1 MVFRPAA
8 CCLTLAIVASI
19 SGSAHPV
26 IRGQGAAQADALFV
40 PARLLS
46 GSLPL
51 TPSPSVVARIEET
64 LQVLVDVAGGA
75 AQMTPLRASPL
86 PNDLLMPA
94 VAGWRFQPAMDQ
106 GRVVPSR
113 VLVAA
118 IFRPP
123 QLDNSPTLGNPPV
136 DLAAPSDE
144 IPLPIV
150 TQTPVYPPVAA
161 GEGVVLVEV
170 LVGIDGRGREPRIA
184 TGSGGFDQAA
194 LDAAARWSFRP
205 ARRNGRAVEA
215 YAYLLFG
222 FRRPVVA
229 GPPPPSPGD

>member
-1 MVFRPAA
+1 VLFRLAA
-8 CCLTLAIVASI
+8 CCLTVATVASI
-19 SGSAHPV
+19 SGVA
-26 IRGQGAAQADALFV
+26 QDAAFV
-40 PARLLS
+40 PARLLG

-51 TPSPSVVARIEET
+51 TPSPNVVARIEET
-64 LQVLVDVAGGA
+64 LQIMVDVTGGV

-94 VAGWRFQPAMDQ
+94 VGGWRFQPAMDQ

-136 DLAAPSDE
+136 DLAAASDE

-150 TQTPVYPPVAA
+150 TQTPVYPPIAT

-170 LVGIDGRGREPRIA
+170 LVGSDGRGLTTGRRCARGPRGTCRGEAGETRRRSA
-184 TGSGGFDQAA
+184 TGQSGRGAEA
-194 LDAAARWSFRP
+194 RAAR
-205 ARRNGRAVEA
+205 
-215 YAYLLFG
+215 
-222 FRRPVVA
+222 
-229 GPPPPSPGD
+229 

>member
-1 MVFRPAA
+1 VVKTR
-8 CCLTLAIVASI
+8 CCLTVAIVASI
-19 SGSAHPV
+19 SGSVPAV
-26 IRGQGAAQADALFV
+26 ISGQGAATADAMFV
-40 PARLLS
+40 PARLLG

-51 TPSPSVVARIEET
+51 TPSPNVVGRIEET
-64 LQVLVDVAGGA
+64 LQVTVDATGGV

-86 PNDLLMPA
+86 PNDLLTPA

-106 GRVVPSR
+106 GRAVSSR

-144 IPLPIV
+144 IPWPTV
-150 TQTPVYPPVAA
+150 TQTPVYPPVAT

-170 LVGIDGRGREPRIA
+170 LVGVDGRGRQPRIA

-205 ARRNGRAVEA
+205 ARFNGRAVEA

>member
-1 MVFRPAA
+1 MVKTR

-19 SGSAHPV
+19 SGPAHPV
-26 IRGQGAAQADALFV
+26 LSGQGAAAVEPVYV

-51 TPSPSVVARIEET
+51 TPSPNVVGRIEET
-64 LQVLVDVAGGA
+64 LQALVGVTGGVAE
-75 AQMTPLRASPL
+75 MTTLRASPL
-86 PNDLLMPA
+86 PNDLLTPA
-94 VAGWRFQPAMDQ
+94 VAGWRFQPAMDR
-106 GRVVPSR
+106 GGVVPSR

-144 IPLPIV
+144 IPWPTV
-150 TQTPVYPPVAA
+150 TQTPVYPPVAT

-170 LVGIDGRGREPRIA
+170 LVGIDGLGRQPRIA

-205 ARRNGRAVEA
+205 ARFNGRAVEA